1 MYICICN
8 AVTEREIRHA
18 VDLGAHSFHDV
29 SNDLG
34 VAACC
39 GKCKKD
45 ACRVIREHKAG
56 LRDMRALVSAAG

>member
-8 AVTEREIRHA
+8 AVTEREIRQA
-18 VDLGAHSFHDV
+18 VELGAASFQQV
-29 SNDLG
+29 SCELG

-45 ACRVIREHKAG
+45 ACRVIREQRKG
-56 LRDMRALVSAAG
+56 MSAINAAMLPA